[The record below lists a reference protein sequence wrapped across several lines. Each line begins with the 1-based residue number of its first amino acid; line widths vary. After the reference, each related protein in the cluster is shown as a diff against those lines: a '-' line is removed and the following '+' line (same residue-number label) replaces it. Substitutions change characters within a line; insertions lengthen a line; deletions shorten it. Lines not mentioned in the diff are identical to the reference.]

1 MTGVKD
7 TTDRFIAAFNAHDER
22 ALLALHAANIKFDAP
37 GFKATNSTDATA
49 YATRWLKGFPNGKMT
64 VRSEIVAG
72 PWVIQEITMEGLHT
86 APLVGPMGT
95 VPPTHKKVVGH
106 GVQLLRVENG
116 QIAEARV
123 YYDQYEFM
131 SQLGLIPA
139 PATV

>member
-1 MTGVKD
+1 
-7 TTDRFIAAFNAHDER
+7 
-22 ALLALHAANIKFDAP
+22 
-37 GFKATNSTDATA
+37 
-49 YATRWLKGFPNGKMT
+49 
-64 VRSEIVAG
+64 
-72 PWVIQEITMEGLHT
+72 MEGVHT
-86 APLVGPMGT
+86 APLEGPMGT
-95 VPPTHKKVVGH
+95 VPPTHKKVSGH

>member
-7 TTDRFIAAFNAHDER
+7 TTDRFNVAFNAHDER
-22 ALLALHAANIKFDAP
+22 ALHALHAANIKFDAP
-37 GFKATNSTDATA
+37 GFKATNSTEATA
-49 YATRWLKGFPNGKMT
+49 YAMRWLNGFPNGKMT

-72 PWVIQEITMEGLHT
+72 PWVIQEITMEGVQS
-86 APLVGPMGT
+86 APLEGPMGT
-95 VPPTHKKVVGH
+95 LPATHKKVVGH

-116 QIAEARV
+116 QIAEARI